1 MHAVFVFNKQ
11 TMQPGETIGSFAA
24 RLQEKAAYCE
34 FGDAKDKRI
43 LERVIMNIKDEGLIQ
58 KAMEKK
64 WTLDR
69 FLEEAGRR
77 GDLREEVRDMR
88 EEFKVARIQDS
99 RTHHRGRG
107 RSRGNFRCYQERPI
121 PNPHRDSQQDCVYC
135 GKSHPFGRRDLCTAS
150 GKRCSKCGRWN
161 HFASVCK
168 SGQTHTKETPPQ
180 GYSERKSSNQRSQ
193 SSRGNHG
200 EYRNQDGEDEAEV
213 MLIKQLKHREKAA
226 TPTTLTS
233 SARSQSTSVEW
244 TIATTRWRKQ
254 SNYASTKTSKLT
266 ARLTVAQLP
275 TS

>member
-1 MHAVFVFNKQ
+1 
-11 TMQPGETIGSFAA
+11 
-24 RLQEKAAYCE
+24 
-34 FGDAKDKRI
+34 
-43 LERVIMNIKDEGLIQ
+43 MNIKDEGLIQ

-107 RSRGNFRCYQERPI
+107 RSRGNFRRYQERPI

-180 GYSERKSSNQRSQ
+180 GYSERKSSDQRSQ
-193 SSRGNHG
+193 SSRGNRG
-200 EYRNQDGEDEAEV
+200 EYRNQGWRGRSRSHAHKTVEAQGEGSDSDDSDFIRQVAKHVRRVDNSNHKVEETIKLRVNDDIEIDCEAD
-213 MLIKQLKHREKAA
+213 
-226 TPTTLTS
+226 S
-233 SARSQSTSVEW
+233 G
-244 TIATTRWRKQ
+244 ATTNILDEYQLLAMQRLSK
-254 SNYASTKTSKLT
+254 SNIVMKPTIIKLET
-266 ARLTVAQLP
+266 IQC
-275 TS
+275 